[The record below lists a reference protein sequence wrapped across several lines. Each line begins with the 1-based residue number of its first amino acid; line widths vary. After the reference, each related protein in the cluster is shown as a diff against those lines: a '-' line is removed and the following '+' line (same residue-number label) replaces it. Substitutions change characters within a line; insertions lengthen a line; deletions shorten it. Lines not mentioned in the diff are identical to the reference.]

1 MVKTFAK
8 VALGAAVASLSVTAF
23 GQALEEVVVTA
34 QKRTESLQDVPISV
48 TAISGDLIQDASIR
62 SFAELSGYVP
72 NLTINENPVNTIIT
86 MRGIS
91 IGANQSFEQ
100 SVGLFL
106 DGVYLGRARQ
116 SRIGLFDL
124 EQVEVL
130 RGPSYSIS
138 VKRVTSPTFRCN
150 ARTDVFENFR

>member
-1 MVKTFAK
+1 L
-8 VALGAAVASLSVTAF
+8 ALGVSA
-23 GQALEEVVVTA
+23 QQLEEVVVTA

-48 TAISGDLIQDASIR
+48 TAISGQLIQDASIR
-62 SFAELSGYVP
+62 SFSELSAYVP
-72 NLTINENPVNTIIT
+72 NFSVAENPVNTIIT

-91 IGANQSFEQ
+91 IGSNQSFEQ

-106 DGVYLGRARQ
+106 DGVYLGRSRQ

-130 RGPSYSIS
+130 RGPQGNS
-138 VKRVTSPTFRCN
+138 VWKKYACRGDQRALCCARSGRAPFWTYRCQ
-150 ARTDVFENFR
+150 F